1 MDPETRD
8 LGKGSQSKNKRGNGD
23 SNVQWLSYQRAEM
36 HQEVPM
42 WLTEQQGRAIKV
54 KGKAKV
60 WGRMKG
66 KIRVQVESKGTY
78 LEEKDAESG

>member
-8 LGKGSQSKNKRGNGD
+8 LGKGSQSKNKTGKGD
-23 SNVQWLSYQRAEM
+23 SNVQWRYQRAEM
-36 HQEVPM
+36 RQEVPM

-60 WGRMKG
+60 WRRMKD
-66 KIRVQVESKGTY
+66 KIRIQVESKGTY
-78 LEEKDAESG
+78 LEGVDE

>member
-1 MDPETRD
+1 
-8 LGKGSQSKNKRGNGD
+8 
-23 SNVQWLSYQRAEM
+23 M

-42 WLTEQQGRAIKV
+42 WLTEPQGRAIKV

-60 WGRMKG
+60 WRRMKD

-78 LEEKDAESG
+78 LEGVDE